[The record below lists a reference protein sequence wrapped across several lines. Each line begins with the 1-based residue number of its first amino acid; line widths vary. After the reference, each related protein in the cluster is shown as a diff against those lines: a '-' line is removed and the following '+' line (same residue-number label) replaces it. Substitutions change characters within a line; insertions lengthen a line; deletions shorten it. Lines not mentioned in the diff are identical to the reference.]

1 MKDTLKIIV
10 LVIVI
15 GALAYGG
22 WQLQRTLHYKFSY
35 SSHVD
40 KQIKPLT
47 DRVFVLELKV
57 KELENKK

>member
-22 WQLQRTLHYKFSY
+22 WQLQRTLNYKFSY
-35 SSHVD
+35 SSQVD
-40 KQIKPLT
+40 TQIKPLV
-47 DRVFVLELKV
+47 DRISALELKV
-57 KELENKK
+57 KNLENKK